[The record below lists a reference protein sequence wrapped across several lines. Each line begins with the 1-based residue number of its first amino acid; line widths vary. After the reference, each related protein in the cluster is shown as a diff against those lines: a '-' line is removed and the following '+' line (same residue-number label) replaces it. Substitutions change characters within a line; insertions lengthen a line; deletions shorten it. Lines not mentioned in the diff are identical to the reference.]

1 MDSEKEQFIKFL
13 KTKTENDTVHN
24 YLQKFHSMISGSFKN
39 EIENRYEQN
48 ELKQLIVQLSNNE
61 NIPVIVNRLDLLS
74 DYIEDSFLHKNR
86 RVAFFL
92 EVMKDNIEKGILTDN
107 KFIIT
112 DVYYMIDGGLSYKK
126 ALKIHLGLE
135 DKYLPLLEKMQ
146 EDLSEKEQKRIKEL
160 ETASEISKKGT
171 HTMNLIE
178 AHKIIENNLFKNKN
192 LKQEDI
198 EIIIESLYTMGIN
211 AKLSKEIRSYL
222 EKEISKKEEPKTK
235 KIILNFSK
243 KEEPSKKLV
252 NDSEYKEIRK
262 EIKKCY
268 VDIISKGLDN
278 VSKEEIMYCAKLMLE
293 IGTDEQEITN
303 FLTYMNPVSENP
315 ITRYIEERDKL
326 KYYEQKLGLSDSIK
340 LMDEGF
346 EELFITTN
354 DDYVFWKNTINEE
367 LDKCLDKTKN
377 HHSYELQ
384 KVRKFSPKNYKTH

>member
-24 YLQKFHSMISGSFKN
+24 YLQKVHGMISGRFKN
-39 EIENRYEQN
+39 EIETRYKQN

-135 DKYLPLLEKMQ
+135 DKYLPLLEKNQ

-171 HTMNLIE
+171 HTINLIE

-222 EKEISKKEEPKTK
+222 EKEITKKEEPKAK

-346 EELFITTN
+346 EELFITTD

-367 LDKCLDKTKN
+367 LDKSLDKTKS

>member
-1 MDSEKEQFIKFL
+1 M
-13 KTKTENDTVHN
+13 
-24 YLQKFHSMISGSFKN
+24 
-39 EIENRYEQN
+39 
-48 ELKQLIVQLSNNE
+48 
-61 NIPVIVNRLDLLS
+61 
-74 DYIEDSFLHKNR
+74 
-86 RVAFFL
+86 
-92 EVMKDNIEKGILTDN
+92 
-107 KFIIT
+107 
-112 DVYYMIDGGLSYKK
+112 
-126 ALKIHLGLE
+126 
-135 DKYLPLLEKMQ
+135 
-146 EDLSEKEQKRIKEL
+146 SEKEQKRIKEL
-160 ETASEISKKGT
+160 EAASEISKKGT
-171 HTMNLIE
+171 HTINLIE

-222 EKEISKKEEPKTK
+222 EKEITKKEEPKAK

-346 EELFITTN
+346 EELFITTD

-367 LDKCLDKTKN
+367 LDKSLDKTKS

>member
-13 KTKTENDTVHN
+13 KTKTENDTVHS
-24 YLQKFHSMISGSFKN
+24 YLQKFHSMISGRLKN

-135 DKYLPLLEKMQ
+135 DKYLPLLEKNQ

-160 ETASEISKKGT
+160 EAASEISKKGT
-171 HTMNLIE
+171 HTINLIE

-222 EKEISKKEEPKTK
+222 EKEITKKEEPKAK

-346 EELFITTN
+346 EELFITTD

-367 LDKCLDKTKN
+367 LDKSLDKTKS